1 MTFDSP
7 SREFCTVRRV
17 RSNTPLQ
24 SLDLLN
30 SPVFFEAAEGLAKR
44 MKTEG
49 GPDLES
55 QLERGLFIATLAP
68 AREEQI
74 AVLKKLHTRVDGNL
88 TLVANAILNLDEVIN
103 KN

>member
-1 MTFDSP
+1 FDSP

-49 GPDLES
+49 NAELEA
-55 QLERGLFIATLAP
+55 QLKRGLFLATLAP
-68 AREEQI
+68 PQAEQI
-74 AVLKKLHTRVDGNL
+74 EILKKLNKRVSGNL
-88 TLVANAILNLDEVIN
+88 ALVANAILNLDQVLN